1 MRFLPL
7 FLIEREEAT
16 NMGNNIQKDPLN
28 LSALSALRNYVDEYS
43 GFAASALNADIIPSF
58 DTGPF
63 REAVLQVS
71 GSFIGTLT
79 FQGSNDNVNFWP
91 MAAVSVMSGLL
102 VNVTTATGIFI
113 IPLSVKYFRV
123 RMTAYTS
130 GIATGIVRL
139 STVPLSID
147 ALVNTISVLANG
159 TVAHDGVDTG
169 NPVKIGG
176 KARNAD
182 TLVVA
187 NGDRVDGYYDLLG
200 KAVTVP
206 LGVRALI
213 VQNTITLTTATET
226 TLLPA
231 GGAGNFLDISWLVV
245 TNTSAAAVR
254 VDLRAGTASTVVLS
268 IQAPAGLSTV
278 VDLSDLPM
286 IQSTANNNWTAQLSA
301 GVTDV
306 RVTASAIK
314 RAA

>member
-1 MRFLPL
+1 M
-7 FLIEREEAT
+7 
-16 NMGNNIQKDPLN
+16 
-28 LSALSALRNYVDEYS
+28 
-43 GFAASALNADIIPSF
+43 
-58 DTGPF
+58 
-63 REAVLQVS
+63 
-71 GSFIGTLT
+71 
-79 FQGSNDNVNFWP
+79 
-91 MAAVSVMSGLL
+91 
-102 VNVTTATGIFI
+102 
-113 IPLSVKYFRV
+113 
-123 RMTAYTS
+123 
-130 GIATGIVRL
+130 
-139 STVPLSID
+139 
-147 ALVNTISVLANG
+147 NTISVLASG
-159 TVAHDGVDTG
+159 TAAHDGIDTG

-176 KARNAD
+176 KARNTDA
-182 TLVVA
+182 LVVA

-306 RVTASAIK
+306 RVTASAEYSGVSVLTSAIK